1 MAKILRFDLGK
12 MGSEIQRLEEEDE
25 RIYFGA
31 NGMAVKILLEETERG
46 LDPFSHENL
55 VVLGVGPITDAPI
68 FGTAR
73 GYIATKSPLTGGYF
87 DSTFGGRFA
96 ISQKRTG
103 FDVIVVGGKA
113 EGPVYLYVDEDG
125 GRILPAAELWGLTT
139 REAIERLRQLHGPK
153 ADVLAIGPAGENRVR
168 YACLVHEWEGRG
180 GVAGRG
186 GIGAVLGSKKV
197 KAIVVKGGK
206 RKTPVADPGALQ
218 ELAKK
223 TRENL
228 KSRTAGLSKYGTP
241 ILVAL
246 YQTQGALGT
255 RNLQREVND
264 RWEEIS
270 AERIKENYFS
280 RHVSCAA
287 CPVACGKI
295 CRVVEGEYSGIE
307 WKMPEYETLFALGTM
322 TDVCE
327 LPTLIAANRECDL
340 LGLDTISMGVTIS
353 FAMECA
359 ERGLLPRE
367 MAKDVEIKFG
377 DGERVLHL
385 IRMTSK
391 REGFGDF
398 LAEGS
403 FRMAELLGDEAKRL
417 LYGVKGLE
425 IPGHSARVFPIN
437 AIGYA
442 TNTRGGSH
450 HDHRPTFR
458 SVPAEDP
465 LHRELELQIKFVID
479 TQNFTAIGDSMTMC
493 RFVMEQGFGIRLN
506 EDHLRLINAVT
517 GWGLSLDELTGMA
530 ERIVTMERL
539 FNCREGFD
547 RSKDTLPHRVMEEPV
562 PDGPAKGRYFPRPML
577 DLALSK
583 YYELRGWDERGVPS
597 RFLLERLALGA
608 HHLAGMP
615 QNGQFGTAVA

>member
-1 MAKILRFDLGK
+1 
-12 MGSEIQRLEEEDE
+12 
-25 RIYFGA
+25 
-31 NGMAVKILLEETERG
+31 
-46 LDPFSHENL
+46 
-55 VVLGVGPITDAPI
+55 
-68 FGTAR
+68 
-73 GYIATKSPLTGGYF
+73 
-87 DSTFGGRFA
+87 
-96 ISQKRTG
+96 
-103 FDVIVVGGKA
+103 
-113 EGPVYLYVDEDG
+113 
-125 GRILPAAELWGLTT
+125 
-139 REAIERLRQLHGPK
+139 
-153 ADVLAIGPAGENRVR
+153 
-168 YACLVHEWEGRG
+168 
-180 GVAGRG
+180 
-186 GIGAVLGSKKV
+186 
-197 KAIVVKGGK
+197 
-206 RKTPVADPGALQ
+206 
-218 ELAKK
+218 
-223 TRENL
+223 
-228 KSRTAGLSKYGTP
+228 
-241 ILVAL
+241 
-246 YQTQGALGT
+246 
-255 RNLQREVND
+255 
-264 RWEEIS
+264 
-270 AERIKENYFS
+270 
-280 RHVSCAA
+280 
-287 CPVACGKI
+287 
-295 CRVVEGEYSGIE
+295 
-307 WKMPEYETLFALGTM
+307 
-322 TDVCE
+322 
-327 LPTLIAANRECDL
+327 
-340 LGLDTISMGVTIS
+340 
-353 FAMECA
+353 
-359 ERGLLPRE
+359 
-367 MAKDVEIKFG
+367 
-377 DGERVLHL
+377 
-385 IRMTSK
+385 
-391 REGFGDF
+391 
-398 LAEGS
+398 
-403 FRMAELLGDEAKRL
+403 MAELLGDEAKRL

-458 SVPAEDP
+458 SVPPEDP